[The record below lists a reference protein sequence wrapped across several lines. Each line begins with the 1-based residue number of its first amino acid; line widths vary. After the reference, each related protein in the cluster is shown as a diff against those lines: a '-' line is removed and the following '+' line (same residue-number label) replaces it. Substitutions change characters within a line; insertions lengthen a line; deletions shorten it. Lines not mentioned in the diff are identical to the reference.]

1 MLDFCRAEIYAL
13 IMPDKKGV
21 KIMSAKIGRPSDN
34 PRLNKISVRISN
46 EDKEILETYCLK
58 ENVNKTEAISRGI
71 KKLKDGKK

>member
-1 MLDFCRAEIYAL
+1 MLDFCRAEIYTL

-21 KIMSAKIGRPSDN
+21 KRMSAKIGRPSDN

-58 ENVNKTEAISRGI
+58 ENVNKTEAIRRGI

>member
-1 MLDFCRAEIYAL
+1 
-13 IMPDKKGV
+13 
-21 KIMSAKIGRPSDN
+21 MSAKIGRPSDN

-58 ENVNKTEAISRGI
+58 ENVNKTEAIRRGI